1 MWFSFHGFM
10 DCCYFTSGGAYCLGM
25 LVDSYTGSRYNRLSC
40 CNGWSCSTV
49 GILFCNAL
57 VENTMAKL
65 KYVSPT
71 SLDLTGR
78 SWKHVFR
85 NCFS

>member
-1 MWFSFHGFM
+1 MWSSFSRFM
-10 DCCYFTSGGAYCLGM
+10 DRCYFTSGGAYCLGM
-25 LVDSYTGSRYNRLSC
+25 LVDSYTGSRHNWFSC
-40 CNGWSCSTV
+40 CNGWSCSTF

-71 SLDLTGR
+71 SPSLDLT
-78 SWKHVFR
+78 
-85 NCFS
+85 